1 MLFYYADSAS
11 ILWRHNEKEK
21 GFHFIKTYFM
31 SKNPYVSTFPNFID
45 MFDMFLNWEHY
56 YKHRY
61 GFQNKTKQNL
71 LC

>member
-1 MLFYYADSAS
+1 
-11 ILWRHNEKEK
+11 
-21 GFHFIKTYFM
+21 M
-31 SKNPYVSTFPNFID
+31 SKNPCVSTFPNFID